1 MTLESISN
9 KYLMDTHRELD
20 FVPEREGKII
30 FLFFFSE
37 RDAYLSWLRTHNR
50 REETIHTYRA
60 QLNALEPYI
69 LDQLGYFR
77 FDEIGPDE
85 IFALIDSLGVCERSK
100 KDYIDTFGRL
110 VHFVTGKNPVK
121 EAEILWNDTDPTHR
135 IFIDNEDWPIIKAA
149 ARSSTDKLILA
160 LGAYL
165 GLRREEMVRIKLSD
179 FDDLERLS
187 ALTIHGKGHGKD
199 GHVVVKAI
207 PAPVRVALKRYL
219 KDRERLKPE
228 TDKLLIR
235 IDGKQPG
242 KIMNG
247 RSIRF
252 AVDRMVQRSGIK
264 FTPHSLRRLYATT
277 MWEASN
283 YDIEVTRRATRHKS
297 VDVLM
302 ECYIKPNE
310 KKQKIAEEKLC
321 QML

>member
-1 MTLESISN
+1 MTLDSISS
-9 KYLMDTHRELD
+9 KYLIDTHRELD
-20 FVPEREGKII
+20 FIPEREGKII

-37 RDAYLSWLRTHNR
+37 RDAYLSWLKTHNR
-50 REETIHTYRA
+50 REETINTYRA

-69 LDQLGYFR
+69 LDLLGFFR

-85 IFALIDSLGVCERSK
+85 ICALIDCLGVCERSK
-100 KDYIDTFGRL
+100 KDYINTFGRL
-110 VHFVTGKNPVK
+110 VHFVTGRNPVK

-135 IFIDNEDWPIIKAA
+135 IFIENEDWPIIKAA

-179 FDDLERLS
+179 IDDLQSLRR
-187 ALTIHGKGHGKD
+187 LTIHGKGHGKD
-199 GHVVVKAI
+199 GHVVVKDI

-219 KDRERLKPE
+219 KDRERFDPE
-228 TDKLLIR
+228 TDQLLIR
-235 IDGKQPG
+235 VDGKQPG
-242 KIMNG
+242 RVMNG

-252 AVDRMVQRSGIK
+252 AVDRMVERSGVK

-277 MWEASN
+277 MWEASD
-283 YDIEVTRRATRHKS
+283 YDLEVTRTATRHKS

-302 ECYIKPNE
+302 ECYIRANP
-310 KKQKIAEEKLC
+310 KKQKTAEEKLC
-321 QML
+321 QMI